1 MKRLTSILGLLLLAI
16 GMQAAKPWS
25 HGVLKV
31 ADNQRYLQ
39 FADGTPF
46 FWLADTGWHLPER
59 LDRSEAEYYLQR
71 CAKAGYNVIQ
81 VQTIDGVPAYN
92 IYGQPSNIDGWNFQ
106 HIDRKGVY
114 GY

>member
-46 FWLADTGWHLPER
+46 FWLTDTRWLLPER

-71 CAKAGYNVIQ
+71 CAKAG
-81 VQTIDGVPAYN
+81 
-92 IYGQPSNIDGWNFQ
+92 
-106 HIDRKGVY
+106 
-114 GY
+114 